1 MVKIMTK
8 LSDFKAF
15 KLPKVGFV
23 LFGLLIFMSPS
34 SILNAAEKT
43 YTDVLNVSTD
53 TGLMS
58 LSQFN
63 LNGTLTEADL
73 SFWGTYTYDATN
85 YTSDSVYASSALM
98 ISIIS
103 DGNKIKEIKKSTL
116 VPIGPESTVT
126 GQTISLTNSFKFTD
140 EPTLNLL
147 TGTGSIYL
155 VLMAGTNLWS
165 IDFSTLTIEELQD
178 SEYNV
183 TKQLTGGASIKYIYS
198 AVPLPSSIVLL
209 FFGIAGVLGYRKFK
223 LNRKMV

>member
-1 MVKIMTK
+1 MTK
-8 LSDFKAF
+8 LSDFMAF

-23 LFGLLIFMSPS
+23 LFGLLIFMGSS
-34 SILNAAEKT
+34 SITNAAEKT
-43 YTDVLNVSTD
+43 YTDVLNVSSD

-63 LNGTLTEADL
+63 LNGTLTEAEL
-73 SFWGTYTYDATN
+73 SFWGTYTYDVTN

-103 DGNKIKEIKKSTL
+103 DGNKIKEMKQSKL
-116 VPIGPESTVT
+116 VPIGPESTVA
-126 GQTISLTNSFKFTD
+126 GQTINLSNSFKFTD
-140 EPTLNLL
+140 EPTLNFL

-178 SEYNV
+178 SDYNV
-183 TKQLTGGASIKYIYS
+183 TKQLTGGSSIKYIYS

-223 LNRKMV
+223 LNKRMA